1 LFLLLAASQATT
13 PPPPPPREAPAATQ
27 ADASAA
33 EREEEAEEAQVN
45 WGHAIALPNL
55 ASKYPIGK
63 VRRLPVVNRTG
74 GRVTIEGADYPG
86 RDVTEVLARTL
97 RPGGRATLT
106 LIAPPGACRVRLVT
120 RPHLALPSFDLCRRR
135 TLTIGRRRR

>member
-1 LFLLLAASQATT
+1 LFLLLAAIQATT
-13 PPPPPPREAPAATQ
+13 SPPPPPSEGQAASR
-27 ADASAA
+27 ADPSAA

-45 WGHAIALPNL
+45 WGHSIALPNL

-63 VRRLPVVNRTG
+63 VHRLPIVNRTG

-86 RDVTEVLARTL
+86 HDVTEGLARTL

-120 RPHLALPSFDLCRRR
+120 RPRLALRPFDICRRGSV
-135 TLTIGRRRR
+135 TLRH